1 MRAFSAIAALVLV
14 SATSFDLKKDWKVTG
29 RAPSNAVKTFSIAMP
44 MRDFPGLEKTLLEIS
59 DPYNKR
65 YGQWLTLEEANAFS
79 ATPEAIASE
88 VQEWAESTGAS
99 CTRLP
104 ESFKCRGSVA
114 SLESLLS
121 TELSTYVHTTSGH
134 TIIRASAPA
143 SMPLS
148 LEGKALFL
156 TGLTRFPIPRLGNSR
171 PAAVMQA
178 INAVDYS
185 VVPQTLTALYNITS
199 VDGAAAS
206 TQAPVEF
213 QGYPAYV
220 QKDLDVF
227 TTDVNVP
234 DFTIPTSQIIGP
246 FNANAQAES
255 TLDEQYLGAVGA
267 GNTNWYWTVADWQYE
282 FAQDLN
288 TQTPLPSVL
297 SISYAWYELDQ
308 CDISPSVAPCQGQTV
323 PLGSR
328 TFVQACNALYA
339 KAGAR
344 GVTMATASGDSG
356 SHGRTDPSCTNPIT
370 RIDFPSSSPWMLSVG
385 ATELDNGSTGS
396 NSAPICSATLKC
408 ATGGTEVVAS
418 RKTLSFFASG
428 GGFSNVAPT
437 PAWQAAVVAKYIAN
451 ASAVPPAG
459 DFNAT
464 GRGSPDVAAL
474 GHNYYI
480 RLGGQVT
487 SVDGT
492 SAATP
497 AVAGMLANLNA
508 WRLANGKPV
517 LGFVNPL
524 LYAISA
530 ADPLAFND
538 ITSGDNSCT
547 ESACPCP
554 AGTGFFAAPG
564 WDATTGL
571 GTPNYGRI
579 KSAILAMGI

>member
-1 MRAFSAIAALVLV
+1 M
-14 SATSFDLKKDWKVTG
+14 
-29 RAPSNAVKTFSIAMP
+29 
-44 MRDFPGLEKTLLEIS
+44 
-59 DPYNKR
+59 
-65 YGQWLTLEEANAFS
+65 
-79 ATPEAIASE
+79 
-88 VQEWAESTGAS
+88 
-99 CTRLP
+99 
-104 ESFKCRGSVA
+104 
-114 SLESLLS
+114 
-121 TELSTYVHTTSGH
+121 
-134 TIIRASAPA
+134 
-143 SMPLS
+143 
-148 LEGKALFL
+148 
-156 TGLTRFPIPRLGNSR
+156 
-171 PAAVMQA
+171 
-178 INAVDYS
+178 
-185 VVPQTLTALYNITS
+185 
-199 VDGAAAS
+199 
-206 TQAPVEF
+206 
-213 QGYPAYV
+213 
-220 QKDLDVF
+220 
-227 TTDVNVP
+227 
-234 DFTIPTSQIIGP
+234 
-246 FNANAQAES
+246 
-255 TLDEQYLGAVGA
+255 
-267 GNTNWYWTVADWQYE
+267 
-282 FAQDLN
+282 
-288 TQTPLPSVL
+288 
-297 SISYAWYELDQ
+297 
-308 CDISPSVAPCQGQTV
+308 APCQGQTV

-480 RLGGQVT
+480 RLGGQVE

-517 LGFVNPL
+517 LGFVNP
-524 LYAISA
+524 
-530 ADPLAFND
+530 
-538 ITSGDNSCT
+538 
-547 ESACPCP
+547 
-554 AGTGFFAAPG
+554 
-564 WDATTGL
+564 
-571 GTPNYGRI
+571 
-579 KSAILAMGI
+579 